1 MKQLT
6 EPWGMITHRSKL
18 VPDGDK
24 MILEFR
30 LDVTDLSD
38 NGRLV
43 AASRALRDACHAIL
57 DVSVMDVIDVEKAM
71 AEIAQYNELVR
82 VNIPVREESTTD
94 HIASSNQ

>member
-1 MKQLT
+1 M
-6 EPWGMITHRSKL
+6 
-18 VPDGDK
+18 
-24 MILEFR
+24 
-30 LDVTDLSD
+30 
-38 NGRLV
+38 